1 MINLLR
7 AFTRDDSTRIWEHL
21 NEIQQKLN
29 EVINRGNNPS
39 PIDLAKA
46 GLVAPANIGVTF
58 GAVPPEG
65 TLLTSQY
72 FVRTVKTVLVHSTLT
87 KAVIPF
93 PAPFANGLVYYNAS
107 VVDSS
112 AVHIEHRAA
121 GLTAIEMNTRTRE
134 MGVLPAGVSV
144 TIAMQVVGW

>member
-46 GLVAPANIGVTF
+46 GLVAPANVGVIF
-58 GAVPPEG
+58 GTTPPEG

-72 FVRTVKTVLVHSTLT
+72 FARSVKTVLVHSTLT
-87 KAVIPF
+87 KAVVNF
-93 PAPFANGLVYYNAS
+93 PAPFANGIVYYNAW
-107 VVDSS
+107 VADGTGTQ
-112 AVHIEHRAA
+112 IENRTA
-121 GLTAIEMNTRTRE
+121 GLTAIELNTRTRE